1 MSAESLLHVLHP
13 GLHTTVQDAG
23 RNGWRHLGIARAGAL
38 DPSAAAIAN
47 HLVGN
52 GPDAAVLELP
62 MHGPIHNA
70 LLAIGGSAISLSATD
85 AY

>member
-1 MSAESLLHVLHP
+1 MRKKMSLRHAKCVEDFAGQSRIPPMKLVVSDVPFEEKDILLAVP
-13 GLHTTVQDAG
+13 NVA
-23 RNGWRHLGIARAGAL
+23 LGFL
-38 DPSAAAIAN
+38 KM
-47 HLVGN
+47 
-52 GPDAAVLELP
+52 LP